1 MRPLTTSLTLLVAIP
16 YLGACAD
23 SAEGGTPP
31 VEGVVQ
37 GVSLEQP
44 VVTERPPNEEPSPE
58 DSVPVNGSKETGDA
72 AMQAM
77 AKDLLGVQVSGID
90 ELGSGGIEVE
100 EGDDYLVIR
109 PDGCSIVPARIETYD
124 DHRVAMSF
132 GLLRLLHDGIEIE
145 DPACVAKSFPGYWDE
160 LARFVEHHLG

>member
-1 MRPLTTSLTLLVAIP
+1 MADLRKVLISDKLAPEGVAI
-16 YLGACAD
+16 
-23 SAEGGTPP
+23 
-31 VEGVVQ
+31 
-37 GVSLEQP
+37 LEQ
-44 VVTERPPNEEPSPE
+44 
-58 DSVPVNGSKETGDA
+58 A
-72 AMQAM
+72 A
-77 AKDLLGVQVSGID
+77 
-90 ELGSGGIEVE
+90 GIEVE
-100 EGDDYLVIR
+100 AGDDYLVIR